1 MSQDDKNRRNDEIR
15 HGQGFIGDVHKK
27 MSRIAQEFA
36 AGELNRAQFLRLY
49 DRYQRQILIV
59 AQLIAESDPTD
70 WRDAIDDGEDTI
82 EIRRRFESIP
92 IGLSVYSNRTGMPI
106 ETVGDFVVEPELVT
120 PMFDVYASAAAEI
133 FQSAV
138 RSIELDNGGWLYF
151 VRGHYTTLLALFSF
165 EPASFQV
172 GLIERLH
179 ADFEVANTKRL
190 AAGETDPTQLAHSF
204 YSLVEQTQFGEVPP
218 RED

>member
-1 MSQDDKNRRNDEIR
+1 MTLDDRNRRSDEIR
-15 HGQGFIGDVHKK
+15 RGQNFIGDVHKK

-49 DRYQRQILIV
+49 DRYQRQILLV
-59 AQLIAESDPTD
+59 AQMIAESDPAG
-70 WRDAIDDGEDTI
+70 WRDAIADGEDTL
-82 EIRRRFESIP
+82 EIRRRFESMP
-92 IGLSVYSNRTGMPI
+92 VGLSVYSNHSGMPI
-106 ETVGDFVVEPELVT
+106 ETVGDFVAEAELVT
-120 PMFDVYASAAAEI
+120 PMLEVYASATAEI
-133 FQSAV
+133 FNAAV
-138 RSIELDNGGWLYF
+138 RSIELDSGAWLCF
-151 VRGHYTTLLALFSF
+151 VRGQHTSLLALFSI

-179 ADFEVANTKRL
+179 ADFEVANHKAL
-190 AAGETDPTQLAHSF
+190 AEGETDASQLTHSF